1 MKRVPCTELLD
12 GDEGSSEEV
21 SASLADLR
29 NINRWFGG
37 IATTESMV
45 TRVARTLGSR
55 QLSLLEVASGQG
67 YVPKTVREQIRP
79 QGIALDVT
87 LSDRSASHLDHSLP
101 AIAADVLS
109 LPFPDN
115 SFDVVHSALFMHHLA
130 PNHVVTCVRESL
142 RVARKAVLI
151 NDVVRH
157 GLHLLLVYL
166 GLPLFGSRLT
176 HHDAPASVRQAYT
189 VDEMRDMLREIP
201 EARVDIRKHYLF
213 RMGVIVWKLEQ
224 AGV

>member
-1 MKRVPCTELLD
+1 MKRVPCAELLD
-12 GDEGSSEEV
+12 SDEGTTEEV

-45 TRVARTLGSR
+45 TRVAGTLGSR
-55 QLSLLEVASGQG
+55 QLSLLDVASGQG
-67 YVPKTVREQIRP
+67 YVPKAVRERIRF

-130 PNHVVTCVRESL
+130 PNQIVTCVRESL

-189 VDEMRDMLREIP
+189 IGEMREMLRKIP
-201 EARVDIRKHYLF
+201 EARVDVRKHYLF

>member
-1 MKRVPCTELLD
+1 MKRVPCAELLD
-12 GDEGSSEEV
+12 SDEGTTEEV

-29 NINRWFGG
+29 SINRWFGG

-45 TRVARTLGSR
+45 TRVARSSR
-55 QLSLLEVASGQG
+55 SHHLSLLEVASGQG
-67 YVPKTVREQIRP
+67 YLPKAVRERIGP
-79 QGIALDVT
+79 KGIALDVT
-87 LSDRSASHLDHSLP
+87 LSDRSASHLENSLP
-101 AIAADVLS
+101 AVAADVLS

-115 SFDVVHSALFMHHLA
+115 SFDVVHSALFLHHLA
-130 PNHVVTCVRESL
+130 PSQVVICVRESL

-157 GLHLLLVYL
+157 RLHLVLVYL

-189 VDEMRDMLREIP
+189 IEEMREMLRAIP
-201 EARVDIRKHYLF
+201 QARVDVCKHYLF
-213 RMGVIVWKLEQ
+213 RMGVIVWKPEQ
-224 AGV
+224 ASV

>member
-1 MKRVPCTELLD
+1 MKRVPCAELLD
-12 GDEGSSEEV
+12 SDEGTTEEV

-45 TRVARTLGSR
+45 TRVAGTLGSR
-55 QLSLLEVASGQG
+55 QLSLLDVASGQG
-67 YVPKTVREQIRP
+67 YVPKAVRERIRF

-130 PNHVVTCVRESL
+130 PNQIVTCVRESL

-176 HHDAPASVRQAYT
+176 NHDAPASVRQAYT
-189 VDEMRDMLREIP
+189 IGEMREMLRKIP
-201 EARVDIRKHYLF
+201 EARVDVRKHYLF